1 MGASRNYVTAPMARW
16 RAATDV
22 PLLVLAIGSLPM
34 LLLELIREDL
44 THSDRIAL
52 DIVNI
57 TVLVAFA
64 IDYIVEIIV
73 ASNRPSYVR
82 HEWPSLLIVVAQGLA
97 IIPALA
103 AFGVLRL
110 LRAGRAWR
118 AIATVVRAFAAG
130 SVMAREGRSA
140 LRRHAASLALG
151 VAGLTWISSAVAF
164 TLAEDVGDGHR
175 IDSFFDALWWSSAT
189 ITTVGYGDVYPITTA
204 GRLVGVVTMV
214 VGIST
219 FAVVTAKVA
228 QFLVLDDRRSSEA
241 GESVG

>member
-1 MGASRNYVTAPMARW
+1 MRDPTTSYVTPTMGRW

-22 PLLVLAIGSLPM
+22 PLLVLAVGSLPM
-34 LLLELIREDL
+34 LLLELIRDDL
-44 THSDRIAL
+44 THSDRITL

-57 TVLVAFA
+57 TVLIAFSV
-64 IDYIVEIIV
+64 DYVVEFIV
-73 ASNRPSYVR
+73 ASRRSSFVR
-82 HEWPSLLIVVAQGLA
+82 HEWPSLLIVVAQALA
-97 IIPALA
+97 VVPAFA

-118 AIATVVRAFAAG
+118 ALATLVRAFAAG

-151 VAGLTWISSAVAF
+151 VAGLTWITSAVAF
-164 TLAEDVGDGHR
+164 TLAEDVGEGRR

-189 ITTVGYGDVYPITTA
+189 ITTVGYGDVFPVTTV

-228 QFLVLDDRRSSEA
+228 QFLVLADNH
-241 GESVG
+241 